1 MSKTDESSWITLSI
15 TVTPDDFMEL
25 EDTISDLRWQAG
37 TSSGFLEHIVEQYKL
52 KMEELKP
59 SSFDPKD
66 FEFLKE
72 MVSLGKTSEGQRIMT
87 TSSYFLNRIVDLHDL
102 YGREKVNRTIDLLK
116 KHEDLHED
124 NQAIPQTKSA

>member
-52 KMEELKP
+52 KLEESKP
-59 SSFDPKD
+59 SSFVPED
-66 FEFLKE
+66 FEFMKQ

-87 TSSYFLNRIVDLHDL
+87 TSSYFINRMVDVHDK
-102 YGREKVNRTIDLLK
+102 YGKEKVNRTIDLLK
-116 KHEDLHED
+116 KHEAMHK
-124 NQAIPQTKSA
+124 AVQTCMEKE

>member
-1 MSKTDESSWITLSI
+1 MSKVDESSWITLSI

-87 TSSYFLNRIVDLHDL
+87 TSSYFMNRIVDLHDL

-116 KHEDLHED
+116 KHEAMHKEARG
-124 NQAIPQTKSA
+124 QANGN

>member
-52 KMEELKP
+52 KKQAL
-59 SSFDPKD
+59 
-66 FEFLKE
+66 
-72 MVSLGKTSEGQRIMT
+72 
-87 TSSYFLNRIVDLHDL
+87 
-102 YGREKVNRTIDLLK
+102 
-116 KHEDLHED
+116 DLHE
-124 NQAIPQTKSA
+124 ARHTVAHILHTRKLT